1 MRSRSILAVVVVA
14 VFASVATA
22 QDART
27 TIAAA
32 SKAMGADTLNTI
44 EFSATGFD
52 FAVGQAYSGASP
64 WPKFVDKTYTRQVDF
79 RVPSSKVDRIRM
91 QGENP
96 PRGGGQQPVR
106 GEQPQNQTIVV
117 GANTPWVQQLEIWML
132 PHGFLRAA
140 GTRNATAKTQTV
152 GGRRYTVVSFAGA
165 NNAAVNGYIND
176 QNIVDRVETWIDNPV
191 LGDTLFEAVY
201 SDYRDFGGVKFPM
214 HIVQRQGGYPIL
226 DLTLGDVKPN
236 APVTIQAQGRA
247 GGAPGG
253 GAAAGGAQ
261 AATATPSEKLADGV
275 YLILGGYASV
285 AVDFKDYIVVIE
297 GATNDDRANA
307 VIAEAKRL
315 IPNKPIRY
323 VVNTHQ
329 HFDHSGGLRA
339 FVAEGA
345 TIVTH
350 DAHKAYYEKVWAA
363 PHTLSPDRLAKTPR
377 KPTFE
382 TVSEKKVLTDGNHV
396 VELHHLQGSGHNAGL
411 LVAYLPKE
419 KILIEADAF
428 NPPADKNAPVAR
440 PASPYTMNLVDNMK
454 RLKLEVNRII
464 PIHYPPDNRVVDI
477 AELNRAT
484 SDAGTN

>member
-1 MRSRSILAVVVVA
+1 MRNTTIVAATLVAALASSA
-14 VFASVATA
+14 AA

-27 TIAAA
+27 AIAAA
-32 SKAMGADTLNTI
+32 SKAMGVETLNTV
-44 EFSATGFD
+44 EYSGSGAD
-52 FAVGQAYSGASP
+52 FTLGQAYSGTSP
-64 WPKFVDKTYTRQVDF
+64 WPKFIDKTYTRQIDF
-79 RVPSSKVDRIRM
+79 RVPASKMDRIRM

-117 GANTPWVQQLEIWML
+117 SANTPWVQQLEIWML

-140 GTRNATAKTQTV
+140 ATNNATAKTQTV
-152 GGRRYTVVSFAGA
+152 GGKKYTVVSFTGQNKAM
-165 NNAAVNGYIND
+165 VNGYLSD
-176 QNIVDRVETWIDNPV
+176 QNLVDRVETWIDNPV
-191 LGDTLFEAVY
+191 LGDTQFEAVY
-201 SDYRDFGGVKFPM
+201 TDYKDFGGVKFPM

-226 DLTLGDVKPN
+226 DLTISDVKPN

-247 GGAPGG
+247 GGAP
-253 GAAAGGAQ
+253 AAAAP
-261 AATATPSEKLADGV
+261 AAAASATPSEKLADGI

-285 AVDFKDYIVVIE
+285 AVDMKDHIVVIE

-350 DAHKAYYEKVWAA
+350 EAHKSYYEKVWAA
-363 PHTLSPDRLAKTPR
+363 PHTLSPDRLAKMPR
-377 KPTFE
+377 KATFE
-382 TVSEKKVLTDGNHV
+382 TVRDKKVLTDGNHTI
-396 VELHHLQGSGHNAGL
+396 ELYQLQGSGHNAGL

-428 NPPADKNAPVAR
+428 NPPAEKNAPVAQ
-440 PASPYTMNLVDNMK
+440 PPSPYTLNLVSTMQ
-454 RLKLEVNRII
+454 RLKLDTTRII
-464 PIHYPPDNRVVDI
+464 PIHYPADNRVVEI
-477 AELNRAT
+477 AELNRAVST
-484 SDAGTN
+484 SSTN

>member
-1 MRSRSILAVVVVA
+1 MRSRSILAVLVVA
-14 VFASVATA
+14 VFASVAAA

>member
-1 MRSRSILAVVVVA
+1 MMSRSILAALVMA
-14 VFASVATA
+14 AFASTATA
-22 QDART
+22 QDAAT

-32 SKAMGADTLNTI
+32 SKAIGADTLNTV
-44 EFSATGFD
+44 EFSASGSD
-52 FAVGQAYSGASP
+52 NALGQAYSGTSP
-64 WPKFVDKTYTRQVDF
+64 WPKFIDKTYTRQVDF
-79 RVPSSKVDRIRM
+79 RVPSSKMERIRM

-117 GANTPWVQQLEIWML
+117 NATTPWVQQLEIWML
-132 PHGFLRAA
+132 PHAFLRAA
-140 GTRNATAKTQTV
+140 AARHATAKAQTAA
-152 GGRRYTVVSFAGA
+152 GRKYTVVSFTGDNKAL
-165 NNAAVNGYIND
+165 VNGYVND

-201 SDYRDFGGVKFPM
+201 SDYKDFGGVKFPM
-214 HIVQRQGGYPIL
+214 RMTQRQGGYPVL
-226 DLTLGDVKPN
+226 DLTVSDVKPN
-236 APVTIQAQGRA
+236 APVTIQAAGRA
-247 GGAPGG
+247 GGAPAAAAPA
-253 GAAAGGAQ
+253 GAAAPV
-261 AATATPSEKLADGV
+261 PSEKLADGV

-285 AVDFKDYIVVIE
+285 ALDFKDYIVVIE

-350 DAHKAYYEKVWAA
+350 EAHKPYYEKIWAA
-363 PHTLSPDRLAKTPR
+363 PHTLNSDRLAMSPK
-377 KPTFE
+377 KPSIE
-382 TVSEKKVLTDGNHV
+382 TVGEKKVLTDGNHI

-440 PASPYTMNLVDNMK
+440 PVSPYTMNLVDNMK
-454 RLKLEVNRII
+454 RLKLETTRII
-464 PIHYPPDNRVVDI
+464 PIHYPADNRVVDI
-477 AELNRAT
+477 AELTRAT

>member
-1 MRSRSILAVVVVA
+1 MRSRSILAVLVVA

-52 FAVGQAYSGASP
+52 FAVGQAYSGTSP

-440 PASPYTMNLVDNMK
+440 PASPYTMNLVDTMK